1 MKERFAQLRAAF
13 VATKEA
19 DDKLVPIVAGA
30 AALTFLVVLGLIGL
44 WGGRWVLGTLS
55 AILLAVLVAL
65 IVFGRR
71 SQRAQLS
78 MIEGQPGAAA
88 AVLQSLRG
96 QWFVTPAVAFNKK
109 QDLVHRVV
117 GRPGVVLVAEGDST
131 ARVKALLAQ
140 EAKKVGRVL
149 GDTPLHTIVVG
160 TGEGAVTLQQLSF
173 TMTKLPRSLSKTE
186 VPKLQRKLAPLDKG
200 NIPIPQGYMPRPG
213 KKMR

>member
-1 MKERFAQLRAAF
+1 MKERLAQLRTAF
-13 VATKEA
+13 VATKQA

-30 AALTFLVVLGLIGL
+30 VAVTFLVVLGLIGL
-44 WGGRWVLGTLS
+44 WGGRWILGTLS
-55 AILLAVLVAL
+55 AILLSLLVGL
-65 IVFGRR
+65 IVFGKR

-117 GRPGVVLVAEGDST
+117 GRPGVVLVAEGDSPS
-131 ARVKALLAQ
+131 RVKQLLAQ
-140 EAKKVGRVL
+140 EKKKVSRVL

-160 TGEGAVTLQQLSF
+160 TGEDATTLQQLSF
-173 TMTKLPRSLSKTE
+173 RMTKLPRALSKTE
-186 VPKLQRKLAPLDKG
+186 VPKLERKLAPLDKG
-200 NIPIPQGYMPRPG
+200 MPIPQGYMPRPG

>member
-1 MKERFAQLRAAF
+1 MKERLAQLRAAF

-19 DDKLVPIVAGA
+19 DDKLVPVVAGA
-30 AALTFLVVLGLIGL
+30 VALTFLVVLGLLGL
-44 WGGRWVLGTLS
+44 LAGRWILGTLS
-55 AILLAVLVAL
+55 AILLASLVGL

-117 GRPGVVLVAEGDST
+117 GRPGVVLVAEGDSP

-140 EAKKVGRVL
+140 EQKKVSRVL
-149 GDTPLHTIVVG
+149 GDTPLHTIRVG
-160 TGEGAVTLQQLSF
+160 HGEDATSLQKLSF
-173 TMTKLPRSLSKTE
+173 TMTKLPRALSKTE
-186 VPKLQRKLAPLDKG
+186 VPKLERKLAPLDRG
-200 NIPIPQGYMPRPG
+200 MPIPQGYMPRPG
-213 KKMR
+213 KKQR

>member
-1 MKERFAQLRAAF
+1 MKERMAQLRAAF
-13 VATKEA
+13 VATKQA

-30 AALTFLVVLGLIGL
+30 VAATFLVVLALIGL
-44 WGGRWVLGTLS
+44 WGGQWILGTIS
-55 AILLAVLVAL
+55 AILLSLLVGL

-71 SQRAQLS
+71 SQKAQLS

-117 GRPGVVLVAEGDST
+117 GRPGVVLVAEGGSP
-131 ARVKALLAQ
+131 ARVKQLLAQ
-140 EAKKVGRVL
+140 EKKKVSRVL

-160 TGEGAVTLQQLSF
+160 KGEGTTSLQQLSF
-173 TMTKLPRSLSKTE
+173 TMTKLPRALSKTE
-186 VPKLQRKLAPLDKG
+186 VPKLDRKLAPLDKG
-200 NIPIPQGYMPRPG
+200 NIPVPQGYMPRPG
-213 KKMR
+213 KKQR

>member
-1 MKERFAQLRAAF
+1 MRERMAQLRVAF
-13 VATKEA
+13 VATKNA

-30 AALTFLVVLGLIGL
+30 VAVTFLVVVALLGL
-44 WGGRWVLGTLS
+44 WGGQWILGTLS
-55 AILLAVLVAL
+55 AILLSLLVGL

-71 SQRAQLS
+71 SQKAQLS

-117 GRPGVVLVAEGDST
+117 GRPGVVLVAEGDSP
-131 ARVKALLAQ
+131 ARVKQLLAQ
-140 EAKKVGRVL
+140 EKKKVSRVL

-160 TGEGAVTLQQLSF
+160 KGEGTTSLQQLSF
-173 TMTKLPRSLSKTE
+173 TMTKLPRALSKTE
-186 VPKLQRKLAPLDKG
+186 VPKLDRKLTPLDRG
-200 NIPIPQGYMPRPG
+200 MPIPQGYMPRPG
-213 KKMR
+213 KKQR

>member
-13 VATKEA
+13 DATRQA
-19 DDKLVPIVAGA
+19 DPKMVPLLA
-30 AALTFLVVLGLIGL
+30 AAAGGTFVVVLVLGL
-44 WGGRWVLGTLS
+44 VLGRP
-55 AILLAVLVAL
+55 ILGTVTAVLGATLVAL
-65 IVFGRR
+65 IIFGRR
-71 SQRAQLS
+71 SQNAQLS

-88 AVLQSLRG
+88 AVLNSMRG

-117 GRPGVVLVAEGDST
+117 GRPGVILVAEGDSP

-140 EAKKVGRVL
+140 EKKKVARVL
-149 GDTPLHTIVVG
+149 GEVPLHTISVG
-160 TGEGAVTLQQLSF
+160 NSEGQTSLKGLQME
-173 TMTKLPRSLSKTE
+173 MTKLPRSLSKTE